1 MIHKAGPLADTA
13 NRDQIGFGRR
23 LADYGGISPN
33 PLAAWAR
40 KGVGM
45 HGCGRE
51 GVQAGKR
58 LGRPIDAMA

>member
-1 MIHKAGPLADTA
+1 
-13 NRDQIGFGRR
+13 

-45 HGCGRE
+45 HGCGRA